1 MIKIAINGFGRIGRN
16 AFKIAFE
23 RHDIKIV
30 AINDL
35 TDTKTLA
42 HLLKHD
48 STYGTYDREVKF
60 DDQNIIVD
68 GEKIRVFSEKEPKD
82 LPWSKLQ
89 IDVVIESTGFFT
101 DPQKAAKHLDA
112 GAKKVVISAPA
123 KGTGAKTV
131 VIGVNED
138 TVTKDDKKALEFF
151 KKACDMGDKESCT
164 LAAVMDGDNANLA
177 KASEQHKKDCDSK
190 GDILACGLF
199 ALFMEGKDN
208 KEAAKYYKKACELGK
223 NISDPA
229 LQNNPAFNDGIKQF
243 CSRPAEL
250 EAQNLRAVQDVIKA
264 KIAEEYRISCDSEEN
279 WVSCAI
285 YASNRERRSKSGD
298 AILRQGVQ
306 IGQKNHKYRF

>member
-1 MIKIAINGFGRIGRN
+1 MKKIILALAFLSYFMFAEEVKELTDEQINTLVKVCESGKDFTNENGTVKYEEACATLGMIYENIPVLGDLGVKQDLAK
-16 AFKIAFE
+16 AFKFYKKACDGGYARGCFGLGGFYFE
-23 RHDIKIV
+23 
-30 AINDL
+30 
-35 TDTKTLA
+35 
-42 HLLKHD
+42 
-48 STYGTYDREVKF
+48 G
-60 DDQNIIVD
+60 
-68 GEKIRVFSEKEPKD
+68 KE
-82 LPWSKLQ
+82 
-89 IDVVIESTGFFT
+89 
-101 DPQKAAKHLDA
+101 
-112 GAKKVVISAPA
+112 
-123 KGTGAKTV
+123 
-131 VIGVNED
+131 
-138 TVTKDDKKALEFF
+138 VTKDDKKALEFF

-264 KIAEEYRISCDSEEN
+264 KIAEEYRISCDSEGN

-285 YASNRERRSKSGD
+285 YAPNIESDDQRAAMRYYDKACKLGKKIISVDSNKILQKSCEK
-298 AILRQGVQ
+298 AAR
-306 IGQKNHKYRF
+306 

>member
-1 MIKIAINGFGRIGRN
+1 MKKIILALAFLSSFVFAEEAKELTDEQINTLVKVCESGKDFTNENGTVKYEEACATLGMIYENIPVLGDLGVKQDLAK
-16 AFKIAFE
+16 AFKFYKKACDGGYARGCFGLGGFYFE
-23 RHDIKIV
+23 
-30 AINDL
+30 
-35 TDTKTLA
+35 
-42 HLLKHD
+42 
-48 STYGTYDREVKF
+48 G
-60 DDQNIIVD
+60 
-68 GEKIRVFSEKEPKD
+68 KE
-82 LPWSKLQ
+82 
-89 IDVVIESTGFFT
+89 
-101 DPQKAAKHLDA
+101 
-112 GAKKVVISAPA
+112 
-123 KGTGAKTV
+123 
-131 VIGVNED
+131 
-138 TVTKDDKKALEFF
+138 VTKDDKKALEFF

-264 KIAEEYRISCDSEEN
+264 KIAEEYRISCDSEGN

-285 YASNRERRSKSGD
+285 YASNIESDDQRAAMRYYDKACKLGKKIISVDSNKILQKSCEKT
-298 AILRQGVQ
+298 AR
-306 IGQKNHKYRF
+306 

>member
-1 MIKIAINGFGRIGRN
+1 MKKIILALAFLSSFVFAEEAKELTDEQINTLVKVCESGKDFTNENGTVKYEEACATLGMIYENIPVLGDLGVKQDLAK
-16 AFKIAFE
+16 AFKFYKKACDGGYARGCFGLGGFYFE
-23 RHDIKIV
+23 
-30 AINDL
+30 
-35 TDTKTLA
+35 
-42 HLLKHD
+42 
-48 STYGTYDREVKF
+48 G
-60 DDQNIIVD
+60 
-68 GEKIRVFSEKEPKD
+68 KE
-82 LPWSKLQ
+82 
-89 IDVVIESTGFFT
+89 
-101 DPQKAAKHLDA
+101 
-112 GAKKVVISAPA
+112 
-123 KGTGAKTV
+123 
-131 VIGVNED
+131 
-138 TVTKDDKKALEFF
+138 VTKDDKKALEFF

-264 KIAEEYRISCDSEEN
+264 KIAEEYRISCGTLGQALET
-279 WVSCAI
+279 CLRG
-285 YASNRERRSKSGD
+285 ASLAQSVEHVTL
-298 AILRQGVQ
+298 ILGL
-306 IGQKNHKYRF
+306 

>member
-1 MIKIAINGFGRIGRN
+1 MKKIILALAFLSYFMFAEEVKELTDEQINTLVKVCESGKDFTNENGTVKYEEACATLGMIYENIPVLGDLGVKQDLAK
-16 AFKIAFE
+16 AFKFYKKACDGGYARGCFGLGGFYFE
-23 RHDIKIV
+23 
-30 AINDL
+30 
-35 TDTKTLA
+35 
-42 HLLKHD
+42 
-48 STYGTYDREVKF
+48 G
-60 DDQNIIVD
+60 
-68 GEKIRVFSEKEPKD
+68 KE
-82 LPWSKLQ
+82 
-89 IDVVIESTGFFT
+89 
-101 DPQKAAKHLDA
+101 
-112 GAKKVVISAPA
+112 
-123 KGTGAKTV
+123 
-131 VIGVNED
+131 
-138 TVTKDDKKALEFF
+138 VTKDDKKALEFF

-250 EAQNLRAVQDVIKA
+250 EAQNLRAVQDVIEA
-264 KIAEEYRISCDSEEN
+264 KIAEEYRISCDSEGN

-285 YASNRERRSKSGD
+285 YASNIENDDQRAAMRYYDKACKLGKKIISIDSNKILQKSCEK
-298 AILRQGVQ
+298 AAR
-306 IGQKNHKYRF
+306 

>member
-1 MIKIAINGFGRIGRN
+1 MKKIILALAFLSYFMFAEEVKELTDEQINTLVKVCESGKDFTNENGTVKYEEACATLGMIYENIPVLGDLGVKQDLQK
-16 AFKIAFE
+16 AFKFYKKACDGGYARGCFGLGGFYFE
-23 RHDIKIV
+23 
-30 AINDL
+30 
-35 TDTKTLA
+35 
-42 HLLKHD
+42 
-48 STYGTYDREVKF
+48 G
-60 DDQNIIVD
+60 
-68 GEKIRVFSEKEPKD
+68 KE
-82 LPWSKLQ
+82 
-89 IDVVIESTGFFT
+89 
-101 DPQKAAKHLDA
+101 
-112 GAKKVVISAPA
+112 
-123 KGTGAKTV
+123 
-131 VIGVNED
+131 
-138 TVTKDDKKALEFF
+138 VTKDDKKALEFF

-208 KEAAKYYKKACELGK
+208 NEAAKYYKKACELGK

-264 KIAEEYRISCDSEEN
+264 KIAEEYRISCDSEGN

-285 YASNRERRSKSGD
+285 YASNIESDDQRAAMRYYDKACKLGKKIISVDSNKILQKSCEK
-298 AILRQGVQ
+298 ATR
-306 IGQKNHKYRF
+306 

>member
-1 MIKIAINGFGRIGRN
+1 MKKIILALAFLSSFVFAEEAKELTDEQINTLVKVCESGKDFTNENGTVKYEEACATLGMIYENIPVLGDLGVKQDLQK
-16 AFKIAFE
+16 AFKFYKKACDGGYARGCFGLGGFYFE
-23 RHDIKIV
+23 
-30 AINDL
+30 
-35 TDTKTLA
+35 
-42 HLLKHD
+42 
-48 STYGTYDREVKF
+48 G
-60 DDQNIIVD
+60 
-68 GEKIRVFSEKEPKD
+68 KE
-82 LPWSKLQ
+82 
-89 IDVVIESTGFFT
+89 
-101 DPQKAAKHLDA
+101 
-112 GAKKVVISAPA
+112 
-123 KGTGAKTV
+123 
-131 VIGVNED
+131 
-138 TVTKDDKKALEFF
+138 VTKDDKKALEFF

-177 KASEQHKKDCDSK
+177 KVSEQHKKDCDSK

-264 KIAEEYRISCDSEEN
+264 KIAEEYRISCDSEGN

-285 YASNRERRSKSGD
+285 YASNIESDDQRAAMRYYDKACKLGKKIISVDSNKILQKSCEK
-298 AILRQGVQ
+298 AAR
-306 IGQKNHKYRF
+306 

>member
-1 MIKIAINGFGRIGRN
+1 MKKIILALAFLSYFMFAEEVKELTDEQINTLVKVCESGKDFTNENGTVKYEEACATLGMIYENIPVLGDLGVKQDLAK
-16 AFKIAFE
+16 AFKFYKKACDGGYARGCFGLGGFYFE
-23 RHDIKIV
+23 
-30 AINDL
+30 
-35 TDTKTLA
+35 
-42 HLLKHD
+42 
-48 STYGTYDREVKF
+48 G
-60 DDQNIIVD
+60 
-68 GEKIRVFSEKEPKD
+68 KE
-82 LPWSKLQ
+82 
-89 IDVVIESTGFFT
+89 
-101 DPQKAAKHLDA
+101 
-112 GAKKVVISAPA
+112 
-123 KGTGAKTV
+123 
-131 VIGVNED
+131 
-138 TVTKDDKKALEFF
+138 VTKDDKKALEFF

-264 KIAEEYRISCDSEEN
+264 KIAEEYRISCDSEGN

-285 YASNRERRSKSGD
+285 YASNIESDDQRAAMRYYDKACKLGKKIISVDSNKILQKSCEKVV
-298 AILRQGVQ
+298 R
-306 IGQKNHKYRF
+306 

>member
-1 MIKIAINGFGRIGRN
+1 MKKIILALAFLSYFMFAEEVKELTDEQINTLVKVCESGKDFTNENGTVKYEEACATLGMIYENIPVLGDLGVKQDLQK
-16 AFKIAFE
+16 AFKFYKKACDGGYARGCFGLGGFYFE
-23 RHDIKIV
+23 
-30 AINDL
+30 
-35 TDTKTLA
+35 
-42 HLLKHD
+42 
-48 STYGTYDREVKF
+48 G
-60 DDQNIIVD
+60 
-68 GEKIRVFSEKEPKD
+68 KE
-82 LPWSKLQ
+82 
-89 IDVVIESTGFFT
+89 
-101 DPQKAAKHLDA
+101 
-112 GAKKVVISAPA
+112 
-123 KGTGAKTV
+123 
-131 VIGVNED
+131 
-138 TVTKDDKKALEFF
+138 VTKDDKKALEFF

-264 KIAEEYRISCDSEEN
+264 KIAEEYRISCDSEGN

-285 YASNRERRSKSGD
+285 YASNIESDDQRAAMRYYDKACKLGKKIISVDSNKILQKSCEK
-298 AILRQGVQ
+298 AAR
-306 IGQKNHKYRF
+306 

>member
-1 MIKIAINGFGRIGRN
+1 MKKIILALAFLSSFVFAEEAKELTDEQINTLVKICESGKDFTNENGTVKYEEACATLGMIYENIPVLGDLGVKQDLAK
-16 AFKIAFE
+16 AFKFYKKACDGGYARGCFGLGGFYFE
-23 RHDIKIV
+23 
-30 AINDL
+30 
-35 TDTKTLA
+35 
-42 HLLKHD
+42 
-48 STYGTYDREVKF
+48 G
-60 DDQNIIVD
+60 
-68 GEKIRVFSEKEPKD
+68 KE
-82 LPWSKLQ
+82 
-89 IDVVIESTGFFT
+89 
-101 DPQKAAKHLDA
+101 
-112 GAKKVVISAPA
+112 
-123 KGTGAKTV
+123 
-131 VIGVNED
+131 
-138 TVTKDDKKALEFF
+138 VTKDDKKALEFF

-190 GDILACGLF
+190 DDILACGLF

-264 KIAEEYRISCDSEEN
+264 KIAEEYRISCDSEGN

-285 YASNRERRSKSGD
+285 YASNIESDDQRAAMRYYDKACKLGKKIISVDSNKILQKSCEK
-298 AILRQGVQ
+298 AAR
-306 IGQKNHKYRF
+306 

>member
-1 MIKIAINGFGRIGRN
+1 MKKIILALAFLSYFMFAEEVKELTDEQINTLVKVCESGKDFTNENGTVKYEEACATLGMIYENIPVLGDLGVKQDLAK
-16 AFKIAFE
+16 AFKFYKKACDGGYARGCFGLGGFYFE
-23 RHDIKIV
+23 
-30 AINDL
+30 
-35 TDTKTLA
+35 
-42 HLLKHD
+42 
-48 STYGTYDREVKF
+48 G
-60 DDQNIIVD
+60 
-68 GEKIRVFSEKEPKD
+68 KE
-82 LPWSKLQ
+82 
-89 IDVVIESTGFFT
+89 
-101 DPQKAAKHLDA
+101 
-112 GAKKVVISAPA
+112 
-123 KGTGAKTV
+123 
-131 VIGVNED
+131 
-138 TVTKDDKKALEFF
+138 VTKDDKKALEFF

-208 KEAAKYYKKACELGK
+208 KEAAKYYKKACEIGK

-264 KIAEEYRISCDSEEN
+264 KIAEEYRISCDSEGN

-285 YASNRERRSKSGD
+285 YASNIESDDQRAAMRYYDKACKLGKKIISVDSNKILQKSCEK
-298 AILRQGVQ
+298 ATR
-306 IGQKNHKYRF
+306 

>member
-1 MIKIAINGFGRIGRN
+1 MKKIILALAFLSYFMFAEEVKELTDEQINTLVKVCESGKDFTNENGTVKYEEACATLGMIYENIPVLGDLGVKQDLAK
-16 AFKIAFE
+16 AFKFYKKACDGGYARGCFGLGGFYFE
-23 RHDIKIV
+23 
-30 AINDL
+30 
-35 TDTKTLA
+35 
-42 HLLKHD
+42 
-48 STYGTYDREVKF
+48 G
-60 DDQNIIVD
+60 
-68 GEKIRVFSEKEPKD
+68 KE
-82 LPWSKLQ
+82 
-89 IDVVIESTGFFT
+89 
-101 DPQKAAKHLDA
+101 
-112 GAKKVVISAPA
+112 
-123 KGTGAKTV
+123 
-131 VIGVNED
+131 
-138 TVTKDDKKALEFF
+138 VTKDDKKALEFF

-264 KIAEEYRISCDSEEN
+264 KIAEEYRISCDSEGN

-285 YASNRERRSKSGD
+285 YASNIESDDQRAAMRYYDKACKLGKKIISIDSNKILQKSCEK
-298 AILRQGVQ
+298 AAR
-306 IGQKNHKYRF
+306 

>member
-1 MIKIAINGFGRIGRN
+1 MKKIILALAFLSYFMFAEEVKELTDEQINTLVKVCESGKDFTNENGTVKYEEACATLGMIYENIPVLGDLGVKQDLAK
-16 AFKIAFE
+16 AFKFYKKACDGGYARGCFGLGGFYFE
-23 RHDIKIV
+23 
-30 AINDL
+30 
-35 TDTKTLA
+35 
-42 HLLKHD
+42 
-48 STYGTYDREVKF
+48 G
-60 DDQNIIVD
+60 
-68 GEKIRVFSEKEPKD
+68 KE
-82 LPWSKLQ
+82 
-89 IDVVIESTGFFT
+89 
-101 DPQKAAKHLDA
+101 
-112 GAKKVVISAPA
+112 
-123 KGTGAKTV
+123 
-131 VIGVNED
+131 
-138 TVTKDDKKALEFF
+138 VTKDDKKALEFF

-264 KIAEEYRISCDSEEN
+264 KIAEEYRISCDSEGN

-285 YASNRERRSKSGD
+285 YASNIESDDQRAAMRYYDKACKLGKKIISVDSNKILQKSCEK
-298 AILRQGVQ
+298 AAR
-306 IGQKNHKYRF
+306 